1 MIEENSTVAFSSIIK
16 NYGSEDQAAFDVEAR
31 IIDSDGNELWSET
44 RVITAL
50 ESGEE
55 ETLDWEWESGNP
67 DDITVIVETL
77 KDDENHRNDLKDE
90 DVQVVMVCIPE
101 ITTFND
107 HKQGQPGDD
116 VMFDLIVSNRASGTD
131 ILEIEMTGTASG
143 WGQIANEMKL
153 KSNESRDLEL
163 ALKID
168 EDAEYDDYDLTV
180 IVTAIDGTVEE
191 LDLIVTVTDNP
202 VNYEV
207 EIELDPTNA
216 ETIAGKDV
224 EFTVTIQNKGDEQDT
239 FDLEASE
246 EWVTFDVNEITIG
259 ADGEATVDGIISV
272 PSDASNGNSYIDI
285 SATSRNDQTASDE
298 KTIKVVVEELEYG
311 ATLRRDSGGL
321 VTIAP
326 GESGIFEFTLL
337 SDSNGKQNLTIITAA
352 EAGNWATSSITE
364 VELEAEEGT
373 TFTVTVDVPAGTSE
387 ETYRLEV
394 IVMNGDDELDKS
406 ISNVVVQEQIEENM
420 DIMFCLTDI
429 SGFCLSSGNFEVTI
443 EAEKIQTASV
453 GFSVENI
460 GNIDTDIAFE
470 VVMPDGTTGSE
481 VYFDQNQKEWRV
493 AISPSETNLYPITLD
508 AGDSMDWG
516 AVAVIAREVS
526 PGSYTFTLNLLQA
539 TEASGGSYVFEQ
551 LEQVSITVIVEG
563 EVTEE
568 TASETE
574 DDSLLPGPS
583 FVSVVVILGI
593 LVYRR
598 RK

>member
-1 MIEENSTVAFSSIIK
+1 MTPPESVYKRIKEENNKI
-16 NYGSEDQAAFDVEAR
+16 GEAR
-31 IIDSDGNELWSET
+31 SIN
-44 RVITAL
+44 
-50 ESGEE
+50 
-55 ETLDWEWESGNP
+55 
-67 DDITVIVETL
+67 
-77 KDDENHRNDLKDE
+77 
-90 DVQVVMVCIPE
+90 
-101 ITTFND
+101 
-107 HKQGQPGDD
+107 
-116 VMFDLIVSNRASGTD
+116 SN
-131 ILEIEMTGTASG
+131 LPHF
-143 WGQIANEMKL
+143 K
-153 KSNESRDLEL
+153 
-163 ALKID
+163 
-168 EDAEYDDYDLTV
+168 
-180 IVTAIDGTVEE
+180 
-191 LDLIVTVTDNP
+191 
-202 VNYEV
+202 
-207 EIELDPTNA
+207 
-216 ETIAGKDV
+216 
-224 EFTVTIQNKGDEQDT
+224 EQ
-239 FDLEASE
+239 F
-246 EWVTFDVNEITIG
+246 IMP
-259 ADGEATVDGIISV
+259 VDGIISV

-337 SDSNGKQNLTIITAA
+337 SDSNGKQSLTITTAA

-364 VELEAEEGT
+364 VELEAEEGA

-460 GNIDTDIAFE
+460 GNIDTEIAFE